1 MKQEEL
7 IYTFLKNNL
16 YPISKN
22 DIFKGVNNN
31 LKNKI
36 SEDIVNISLNNLLKG
51 KIKKSDEKFEYLSQ
65 LFNKETDLY
74 EPFIC
79 WLGKKLSIQAKHFP
93 QAGGNGYRTI
103 LIH

>member
-36 SEDIVNISLNNLLKG
+36 SEDIVNISLNNLLKKG
-51 KIKKSDEKFEYLSQ
+51 KIKKSDEKF
-65 LFNKETDLY
+65 
-74 EPFIC
+74 
-79 WLGKKLSIQAKHFP
+79 
-93 QAGGNGYRTI
+93 
-103 LIH
+103 

>member
-36 SEDIVNISLNNLLKG
+36 SEDIVNIS
-51 KIKKSDEKFEYLSQ
+51 
-65 LFNKETDLY
+65 
-74 EPFIC
+74 
-79 WLGKKLSIQAKHFP
+79 
-93 QAGGNGYRTI
+93 
-103 LIH
+103 